1 MANEKTIEEKVEE
14 FGYDTISISFKFR
27 EDRTPINIA
36 ITKMFEVTNGYDG
49 NKIDVVTNF
58 DNTVNVE
65 IPSKTYFKYEDE
77 IDTIHKNCITD
88 FDIWYK
94 EKIK

>member
-1 MANEKTIEEKVEE
+1 MANEKTIKEKVEE